1 MPQKK
6 LQLKTVAANMCGLQP
21 GNSGLIQFVKQ
32 QSQSIA
38 HCYTLA
44 LALFLFV
51 GSFQWLVFY
60 SRSNSSPD
68 YQSKGPSFGILLQSK
83 MFVFYFRHVATNRII
98 TGRSMKNNTP
108 AAVDFQDVV
117 KTHWSEQ
124 LYSEKYSPPVWFAKQ
139 QAFIPFDRDSRMRIS
154 WLFNF
159 QRSTEVP
166 TN

>member
-21 GNSGLIQFVKQ
+21 GKSGLIQFVKQ

-38 HCYTLA
+38 VSYTLA
-44 LALFLFV
+44 LVLFLSV

-68 YQSKGPSFGILLQSK
+68 YPSKGPSSGILLQSK
-83 MFVFYFRHVATNRII
+83 MFVFYFRHLATNRII

-108 AAVDFQDVV
+108 AAVDFQDLV
-117 KTHWSEQ
+117 KLHWSEHF
-124 LYSEKYSPPVWFAKQ
+124 YSEKIAHRLSLLNSWRWPHLTGIPTWGLVDYSIFKDQ
-139 QAFIPFDRDSRMRIS
+139 QRFS
-154 WLFNF
+154 N
-159 QRSTEVP
+159 
-166 TN
+166 